1 MKEKHLIRNENRDI
15 YKRLKKFYANKDFR
29 TLRTAKE
36 KEIEFDIINELPD
49 YIINFLDNVSSNNYL
64 ENLSKMDSST
74 PGFTSFINAME
85 SSLNAMISC
94 TNSK

>member
-1 MKEKHLIRNENRDI
+1 MKEKHLIRNENLDI
-15 YKRLKKFYANKDFR
+15 YKKLKDFYVNKDFK

-49 YIINFLDNVSSNNYL
+49 YIINFLDNASSNNYL
-64 ENLSKMDSST
+64 EKLSKMDSFT
-74 PGFTSFINAME
+74 PGFNSFINAME

-94 TNSK
+94 TNLK